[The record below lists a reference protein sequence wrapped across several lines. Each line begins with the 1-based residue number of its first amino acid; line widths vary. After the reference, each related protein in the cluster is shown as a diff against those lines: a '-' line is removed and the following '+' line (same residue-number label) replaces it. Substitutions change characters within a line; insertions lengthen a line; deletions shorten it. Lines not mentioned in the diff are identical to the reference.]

1 MTPPNVEDE
10 HMKELNFEPGEVVF
24 EAGNSSNCAYL
35 VESGEFEVSRIH
47 NGQKQIVGTL
57 KEKDI
62 FGEMGILDDQPRS
75 ATVVALKKSTV
86 SLITRECFQSIE
98 RTNPQAL
105 MPLLRVLS
113 TRIRNSFKR
122 VHPSA

>member
-1 MTPPNVEDE
+1 MNT
-10 HMKELNFEPGEVVF
+10 LNFKPGEMVF
-24 EAGNSSNCAYL
+24 EEGNSSDCAYL

-75 ATVVALKKSTV
+75 ATVAALKKSTV
-86 SLITRECFQSIE
+86 SLISRECFHSME

-105 MPLLRVLS
+105 MPLMRVLS
-113 TRIRNSFKR
+113 MRIRDSFKR
-122 VHPSA
+122 VHPSP

>member
-1 MTPPNVEDE
+1 MNT
-10 HMKELNFEPGEVVF
+10 LNFEPGEVVF
-24 EAGNSSNCAYL
+24 EEGNLSDCAYL
-35 VESGEFEVSRIH
+35 VESGEFEVLRIH

-86 SLITRECFQSIE
+86 SLITRECFQSME

-105 MPLLRVLS
+105 MPLMRILS
-113 TRIRNSFKR
+113 MRIRDSFKR
-122 VHPSA
+122 VHPSP

>member
-1 MTPPNVEDE
+1 
-10 HMKELNFEPGEVVF
+10 MKILNFNSGEVVF
-24 EAGNSSNCAYL
+24 EEGSDSNCAYL

-122 VHPSA
+122 VNPSA